1 MVLFAAGRAEF
12 SALQMSRGFGRG
24 IVSAKYEE
32 YHRNADDCLQMA
44 LTVSSDRYRA
54 SWLKLAQAWL
64 QMIPA
69 DQLKSANETY
79 QAIIRLRAT
88 HGKDSESSH

>member
-1 MVLFAAGRAEF
+1 
-12 SALQMSRGFGRG
+12 MS
-24 IVSAKYEE
+24 VKYDE

-44 LTVSSDRYRA
+44 LTVSSDSYRA

-69 DQLKSANETY
+69 DQLKSAKETCE
-79 QAIIRLRAT
+79 AIVRLRAA
-88 HGKDSESSH
+88 HGKDLSSSH

>member
-1 MVLFAAGRAEF
+1 MRVV
-12 SALQMSRGFGRG
+12 
-24 IVSAKYEE
+24 VSVKFEE

-44 LTVSSDRYRA
+44 LTVSSDSYRV

-69 DQLKSANETY
+69 DQLKSATETRE
-79 QAIIRLRAT
+79 AIVRLRVT
-88 HGKDSESSH
+88 HAKELKSSH

>member
-1 MVLFAAGRAEF
+1 
-12 SALQMSRGFGRG
+12 
-24 IVSAKYEE
+24 VSGKYDE

-44 LTVSSDRYRA
+44 LTASSDIYRV

-69 DQLKSANETY
+69 DHLKIAKQTY
-79 QAIIRLRAT
+79 ESIVRLKAT
-88 HGKDSESSH
+88 HGKDSKSSH

>member
-1 MVLFAAGRAEF
+1 
-12 SALQMSRGFGRG
+12 MS
-24 IVSAKYEE
+24 VKYDE
-32 YHRNADDCLQMA
+32 YQRNADDCLQMA

-69 DQLKSANETY
+69 DQLKSAKETY
-79 QAIIRLRAT
+79 EAIVRLRTT
-88 HGKDSESSH
+88 HGKDLNSSH